1 MSDTH
6 ATLVYMA
13 NQIARNFAV
22 MGDTDAALATADH
35 IAHYWDPRMKA
46 AIWGDAHGLSPIA
59 TAAFDELRKHGAP
72 PSQTKAT
79 ADVGPGGTGG
89 SDAG

>member
-1 MSDTH
+1 
-6 ATLVYMA
+6 
-13 NQIARNFAV
+13 
-22 MGDTDAALATADH
+22 
-35 IAHYWDPRMKA
+35 MKA